1 MAKYID
7 ENGLLYLLQDL
18 LARIKAKQDPITI
31 TETISSA
38 STNSTVAGAKAVY
51 DYVTS
56 AIAGITK
63 LTAQIVTTLPTTGES
78 NILYLVPKSTAATN
92 NAYDEYMWISNKWE
106 LIGTTAVDLS
116 GYLKTTDIANWAKAD
131 NKPTYTA
138 SEVGAAAES
147 HTHAQSQITDLVVS
161 EADFDLASRIIL
173 IKVRDNADRIT
184 VNTESIAAAVAE
196 YHAEFAV
203 EEKTVSLSNSASYP
217 FNNSKTTVALSPAR
231 VTQNYTVETEVTNA
245 DGNVGEVEITDKQLN
260 GFKVAFT
267 GSAKSVTLKIKIR
280 GGIIA

>member
-31 TETISSA
+31 TEAISST

-78 NILYLVPKSTAATN
+78 NILYLVPKSTAATD

-116 GYLKTTDIANWAKAD
+116 GYLKTTDIADWAKQAS
-131 NKPTYTA
+131 KPTYTA
-138 SEVGAAAES
+138 AEVGAAAAS
-147 HTHAQSQITDLVVS
+147 HKHTKSDITDFPTAL
-161 EADFDLASRIIL
+161 
-173 IKVRDNADRIT
+173 KNPNALTVQFNGTTQAAYDGSAAKT
-184 VNTESIAAAVAE
+184 VNITPSGIGA
-196 YHAEFAV
+196 
-203 EEKTVSLSNSASYP
+203 SASGHKHGIADITD
-217 FNNSKTTVALSPAR
+217 FAAL
-231 VTQNYTVETEVTNA
+231 TNA
-245 DGNVGEVEITDKQLN
+245 EIED
-260 GFKVAFT
+260 
-267 GSAKSVTLKIKIR
+267 
-280 GGIIA
+280 IIATAEG

>member
-31 TETISSA
+31 TEAISST

-63 LTAQIVTTLPTTGES
+63 LTAQIVTTLPTIGES

-116 GYLKTTDIANWAKAD
+116 GYLKTTDIADWAKQAS
-131 NKPTYTA
+131 KPTYTA
-138 SEVGAAAES
+138 SEVGAAAAN
-147 HTHAQSQITDLVVS
+147 HTHTISQITG
-161 EADFDLASRIIL
+161 F
-173 IKVRDNADRIT
+173 
-184 VNTESIAAAVAE
+184 AA
-196 YHAEFAV
+196 
-203 EEKTVSLSNSASYP
+203 L
-217 FNNSKTTVALSPAR
+217 
-231 VTQNYTVETEVTNA
+231 TNA
-245 DGNVGEVEITDKQLN
+245 EIEDIIT
-260 GFKVAFT
+260 A
-267 GSAKSVTLKIKIR
+267 A
-280 GGIIA
+280 GGR